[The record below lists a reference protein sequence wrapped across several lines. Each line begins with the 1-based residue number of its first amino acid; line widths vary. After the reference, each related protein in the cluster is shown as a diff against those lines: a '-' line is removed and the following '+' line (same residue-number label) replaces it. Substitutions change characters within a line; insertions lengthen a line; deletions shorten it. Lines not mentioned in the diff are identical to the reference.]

1 MISES
6 GKQILAS
13 TSKVKVAHLV
23 EIELAGT
30 SGEWNYL
37 TDNYDNITFGGKV
50 YLAGRVKQV
59 GSVKIT
65 QGLTNYKLDVTVAAE
80 FQEELDKATT
90 DESYEGKKIRVYKAM
105 FDDSGE
111 IQVLDSQTGGPLVLF
126 EGTITNIGLK
136 DSILSGSSTVTWSC
150 AGSLQDFEK
159 VNGRLTDDAQHRAL
173 ESSGELGTLVPGA
186 GAKREEYKTDTGF
199 LHSNQTVAASL
210 SYLTTET
217 EYYFKKK
224 WHGLGGDLRTRE
236 VEVTKEL
243 ELSTSLSSKYLPV
256 VYGVRRVSGVPVFL
270 DANAEDPSI
279 VYVVYAVCEGEIQ
292 SFLNVYVEGVSA
304 ICAPGGN
311 TAADG
316 VCMGNTADGD
326 TLSFYKSASSAS
338 VVEDNWKK
346 NPRGLER
353 HQIDVRDP
361 IEPDLNRPPQPAPSA
376 IERSAGTSH
385 GMVMTIAAQDGPI
398 KMTFYHGKS
407 DQLPDPL
414 LVELAKDNKFFLQRQ
429 LRKPDGSPWGPE
441 YWADASTGVSGAA
454 LLDTAYVVAEFRI
467 GEDRSTIPELEFVVD
482 GRMPRVYSD
491 PVTYTV
497 ERTLNPVW
505 HILDYCTTSRFG
517 GELSYDDFDLASL
530 VYTASKLNEVDGS
543 YDASFVKMWRYIG
556 WDDATGPLSRI
567 QCNSHIDT
575 SVSITKNVEE
585 LLSHFEGTLHPLS
598 GKYYMSLETD
608 DSTIADLT
616 IDELAGGVT
625 INNKANKDKWNS
637 IQASLQDPALNWS
650 SNQVSFFNSN
660 YLEEDNNI
668 RKQGRATFSQFT
680 NYYTARA
687 WAEYLL
693 DVSRF
698 SKTLRMTTYYKY
710 MYLKPNDNITF
721 TYPRYG
727 YVEGSN
733 KFRVVEVDIQSDGLV
748 GLTLERYDSS
758 AFSPTTQSPVGQ
770 EDSLPEPK
778 VAAPSNLEYINLPNL
793 NYPVSTP
800 EGEICALLIW
810 DPLDPTSVMRYELE
824 MLDGI
829 VQVPKSNTIS
839 TPQGEKVFY
848 LVTGLQANET
858 REYKVCTVNTSGF
871 KSEYSIVVGTSN
883 GGVFSY
889 LPPMTGLTV
898 ANSDANGNFTG
909 KDVLI
914 KWDEYPLQNIDG
926 LQFEVLTSDQV
937 STVYNTTFTPEV
949 TEFNF
954 TYSLNKSRYA
964 ALNGNA
970 LGVYR
975 GLTFRIRAYSG
986 TLGGEFNSSEWRVI

>member
-6 GKQILAS
+6 GKQVLAS
-13 TSKVKVAHLV
+13 TSKLKVAHLV

-30 SGEWNYL
+30 SGAWSYL
-37 TDNYDNITFGGKV
+37 TDNYDNVTFGGKV

-65 QGLTNYKLDVTVAAE
+65 QGLTNYKLDITVAAE

-90 DESYEGKKIRVYKAM
+90 DESYEGKKIRVYKAV
-105 FDDSGE
+105 FDDSGD
-111 IQVLDSQTGGPLVLF
+111 IQILDSQTGGPLILF
-126 EGTITNIGLK
+126 EGAITNIGLK

-186 GAKREEYKTDTGF
+186 GVKREEYKTDTGF

-224 WHGLGGDLRTRE
+224 WHGLGGDLRTKE
-236 VEVTKEL
+236 VEVTREL

-256 VYGVRRVSGVPVFL
+256 VYGVRRVSGIPVFL
-270 DANAEDPSI
+270 DANADNPSV

-292 SFLNVYVEGVSA
+292 SFLNVYVDGVSA

-311 TAADG
+311 TSADG
-316 VCMGNTADGD
+316 VCMGNTARGD
-326 TLSFYKSASSAS
+326 TLSFYKAAATAPE
-338 VVEDNWKK
+338 VDDNWKK
-346 NPRGLER
+346 SPIGRDKFI
-353 HQIDVRDP
+353 IDRWDP
-361 IEPDLNRPPQPAPSA
+361 TEEELNRPPQPPAPS
-376 IERSAGTSH
+376 INRSMGTSH

-414 LVELAKDNKFFLQRQ
+414 LVNLAKNRKFFLQRQ
-429 LRKPDGSPWGPE
+429 LKKPDGSSWGPE
-441 YWADASTGVSGAA
+441 YWADASAGVSGAA
-454 LLDTAYVVAEFRI
+454 LLDTAYVVAEFTI

-482 GRMPRVYSD
+482 GRKVRAYSD
-491 PVTYTV
+491 PVTYT
-497 ERTLNPVW
+497 EGKSLNPVW
-505 HILDYCTTSRFG
+505 HILDYCTTPRFG
-517 GELSYDDFDLASL
+517 GELTIDDFDIPSL
-530 VYTASKLNEVDGS
+530 IYTASKLDEVDNS

-556 WDDATGPLSRI
+556 WDNREGPLSRI

-608 DSTIADLT
+608 DPVIANLT
-616 IDELAGGVT
+616 MEELAGGVT

-637 IQASLQDPALNWS
+637 IQASLQDPALNWA

-668 RKQGRATFSQFT
+668 RKQGRAVFSQFT

-693 DVSRF
+693 NVSRF

-733 KFRVVEVDIQSDGLV
+733 KFRVIEVDIQSDGLV
-748 GLTLERYDSS
+748 GLVLERYDSS
-758 AFSPTTQSPVGQ
+758 AFVPTTQNPAGQ
-770 EDSLPEPK
+770 DDSLPEPR
-778 VAAPSNLEYINLPNL
+778 VASPSNLEFINLPNL
-793 NYPVSTP
+793 TYPISTP
-800 EGEICALLIW
+800 PGEICALLIW
-810 DPLDPTSVMRYELE
+810 DPLDPVSVMRYEVETL
-824 MLDGI
+824 GGV
-829 VQVPKSNTIS
+829 VQVPKTNTIV
-839 TPQGEKVFY
+839 TPSGEKVFH
-848 LVTGLQANET
+848 LVTGLTPNET
-858 REYKVCTVNTSGF
+858 LEYKVCTVNTSGF
-871 KSEYSIVVGTSN
+871 KSAYSIVVGTAN

-889 LPPMTGLTV
+889 LPPITGLRV
-898 ANSDANGNFTG
+898 VNSDANGNFTG
-909 KDVLI
+909 KNVLLN
-914 KWDEYPLQNIDG
+914 WDEYSIQDVDG
-926 LQFEVLTSDQV
+926 LQIEVVTSDLV
-937 STVYNTTFTPEV
+937 TSIYSTTLAPEV

-964 ALNGNA
+964 ALNAGA
-970 LGVYR
+970 LGAYR
-975 GLTFRIRAYSG
+975 GLSFRVRAYSG
-986 TLGGEFNSSEWRVI
+986 VLGGEFNSSEWRVI